1 MIWFTSD
8 THWGHKNII
17 KHTERPFGS
26 VRQMDEALVKNWNRV
41 VKKGDIVYHLGDV
54 GHKCSPA
61 YLKKILDQLNGRIY
75 LIHGNHDR
83 VAMSTQCKGRFES
96 ITPLKE
102 AFITDSSSRK
112 GRRVIVLC
120 HYAMRVWNMRH
131 WGSWH
136 LYGHSHG
143 TGDGTWQGI
152 PIFNL
157 GSPYYLSYN
166 PDGRGHYTVFR
177 ITDGKIYAFDVSWDP
192 ADPTSLQAPDNW
204 TRVVD
209 LP

>member
-1 MIWFTSD
+1 MAVWFTSD

-143 TGDGTWQGI
+143 KLEEDPGAM
-152 PIFNL
+152 
-157 GSPYYLSYN
+157 
-166 PDGRGHYTVFR
+166 
-177 ITDGKIYAFDVSWDP
+177 AFDVGVDSWDYTP
-192 ADPTSLQAPDNW
+192 VSYAQVRSKMNQRTNAYLIHGKK
-204 TRVVD
+204 R
-209 LP
+209 